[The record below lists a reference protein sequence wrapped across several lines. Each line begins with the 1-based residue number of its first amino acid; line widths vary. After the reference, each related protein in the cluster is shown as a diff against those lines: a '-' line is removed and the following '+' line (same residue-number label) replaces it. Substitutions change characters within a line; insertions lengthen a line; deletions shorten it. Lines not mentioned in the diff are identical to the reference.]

1 MLVKRRSVYCAAA
14 TGDPGKASLRAPNE
28 IILDNGPELAGRAVD
43 QWAYERGV
51 RLRFIEPGKPVQ
63 NAFIESFIGRLRDE
77 CLNRHWFLGLAD
89 ARRSVEAWRLD
100 DQRARPHSA
109 LDYRSPEEFRV
120 RFDQDA
126 ITRQELA
133 GLSLSVDQ
141 FSGGRSPLSR

>member
-1 MLVKRRSVYCAAA
+1 MLGKRRSVYCAAT

-63 NAFIESFIGRLRDE
+63 NAFIESFNGRLRDE

-100 DQRARPHSA
+100 DHRARPHSA
-109 LDYRSPEEFRV
+109 PDYRSPEEFRV